1 MRATLTS
8 ADVGGATTLLAPTRP
23 HGYDRDV
30 PPTGDA
36 TMSYQLKD
44 LRYQRAARDPQV
56 MLENLRKDFDLRFSV
71 GIWYFTP
78 GGGRFHDRFVPAASI
93 EERIEM
99 AAEMAPLGV
108 TGIEAHYPD
117 EVNESNVDLYRTL
130 EQETGIRLVAIP
142 FSHFFDARFEF
153 GSLSSTEPSARDH
166 AVQIAIGG
174 LEMVRDLGA
183 DVAISWPGMDG
194 YRYLHGKPFM
204 HMWDLFEGAMA
215 EAMDEVPGVRIAI
228 EPKPYEPAANNI
240 YRTTAEGV
248 LAAQR
253 IEARLT
259 NAENRRILDEGG
271 TLVGLNPEVGHVK
284 MGFEMLPAAFSLV
297 AMECRLA
304 HTHWNSQPDG
314 NYDQDNNVG
323 VVNAHETEAL
333 LYALW
338 SFGYDGYCGIDI
350 NPENIPV
357 HKAVELNIKAMRKLK
372 DRVSRMPHER
382 ILECHLHPREH
393 RGELEEILIESW

>member
-1 MRATLTS
+1 
-8 ADVGGATTLLAPTRP
+8 
-23 HGYDRDV
+23 
-30 PPTGDA
+30 
-36 TMSYQLKD
+36 MSYQMKNLQ
-44 LRYQRAARDPQV
+44 YQAAARDPQV
-56 MLENLRKDFDLRFSV
+56 MLENLGRDIDLKISV

-93 EERIEM
+93 EQRIEM
-99 AAEMAPLGV
+99 AAEMAKLGV

-117 EVNESNVDLYRTL
+117 EVNESNHHLYRQL
-130 EQETGIRLVAIP
+130 EQEAGIRLVAVP
-142 FSHFFDARFEF
+142 FSHFFDSRFEF
-153 GSLSSTEPSARDH
+153 GSLSSTNSATRDR
-166 AVQIAIGG
+166 AVEIAAGG
-174 LEMVRDLGA
+174 LRLIRDIGA
-183 DVAISWPGMDG
+183 DMAISWPGMDG
-194 YRYLHGKPFM
+194 YRYLHCKPFM

-240 YRTTAEGV
+240 YRTTAEGI

-253 IEARLT
+253 IEGRLR
-259 NAENRRILDEGG
+259 NPENRKLLEEGQ
-271 TLVGLNPEVGHVK
+271 TLVCLNPEVGHVK

-297 AMECRLA
+297 AMEQRLA

-338 SFGYDGYCGIDI
+338 ALGYEEYCGIDI
-350 NPENIPV
+350 NPENMPV
-357 HKAVELNIKAMRKLK
+357 QKAVELNIKALGRMKE
-372 DRVSRMPHER
+372 RVSRLPHER
-382 ILECHLHPREH
+382 ILECHLNPHDH
-393 RGELEEILIESW
+393 RGELEEILIDSW